1 MMTETAGEKR
11 GRRRLGWYL
20 LAVAAIP
27 LALLATLLIPNAAG
41 PHADSHV
48 FSAAQYGVQ
57 VLIVVGLAVML
68 RGTLDRLSLAVLA
81 LPMAG
86 VLFGAFASAK
96 IAHLIWHKNWDN
108 ENAGDLGESLPG
120 FEHWHELAEQADT
133 AIMVGGIA
141 FALTVLLTRRA
152 GKVAP
157 VVAIVLSLTPAW
169 IFPALGCS
177 FLLADIAARHRDLS
191 NSREARP

>member
-1 MMTETAGEKR
+1 MPKTAGEK
-11 GRRRLGWYL
+11 GKRRLGWYL
-20 LAVAAIP
+20 LAPAAIP

-48 FSAAQYGVQ
+48 FSATQYGAQ
-57 VLIVVGLAVML
+57 VLIVIGLAAML
-68 RGTLDRLSLAVLA
+68 RDTLGRLSLAVLA
-81 LPMAG
+81 LPMVG

-96 IAHLIWHKNWDN
+96 IAHLIWHKDWDN

-120 FEHWHELAEQADT
+120 FERWHELAEYADT

-157 VVAIVLSLTPAW
+157 VVAIVLSLVPAW

-177 FLLADIAARHRDLS
+177 FLLADMASRRRDRSSSGQARR
-191 NSREARP
+191 